1 MVSPVTQNFF
11 CIPYTNADN
20 YWRQLLPRP
29 EFTQLMSNLLWGSVS
44 ATVITT
50 LLGTQAVA
58 LASEGLPKPSL
69 DKTKQGEVVEVFQA
83 NVETAPEVRV
93 ETELAPTDVSESLSD
108 TATEASET
116 PDAPLE
122 IAFNQTVIYPHQ
134 VGSTAAATL
143 FVNEIPVV
151 TFLGEQGQ
159 GDAADLPAALTLEEI
174 QTGQLP
180 QVSEDAPI
188 WRAAQAA
195 KQISQVAPDVATEIT
210 LHWDDDQDAYAVQ
223 LGEQTL
229 LTIDRN
235 NILPKTTR
243 NVDQDALSV
252 ANLLRRQVGDA
263 PALSVPNTPR
273 PRYRAAI
280 NPRATTSFAGQ
291 RGQASWYGPGFHGR
305 RTANGERFNQNAMTA
320 AHRTLPFGTQVRVTN
335 LNNGRSA
342 IVRINDRGPFIGGRV
357 IDLSRG
363 AASAIGML
371 GSGVA
376 PVQVEVVGQ

>member
-1 MVSPVTQNFF
+1 
-11 CIPYTNADN
+11 
-20 YWRQLLPRP
+20 
-29 EFTQLMSNLLWGSVS
+29 MSNLLWGSVS